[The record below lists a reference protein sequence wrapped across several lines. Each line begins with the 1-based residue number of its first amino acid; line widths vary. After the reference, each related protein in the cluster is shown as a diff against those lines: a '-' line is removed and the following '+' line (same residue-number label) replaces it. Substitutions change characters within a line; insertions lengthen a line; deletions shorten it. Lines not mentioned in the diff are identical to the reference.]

1 MNVIRNTLG
10 TLYMYMF
17 ITFFNKCRYLIKILR
32 GFFVC
37 YFSESL
43 DILTVRRLFIFLKE
57 NLIFESMQDDL
68 MERNL
73 LNEREQE
80 DCNSRNRYFRIEA
93 LLKIIMR
100 KRRCKEFVA
109 FIHEIP
115 GEKHV
120 SEKIVQFQK
129 EQIEQERER
138 QTGSMGNAKKCKD
151 L

>member
-1 MNVIRNTLG
+1 
-10 TLYMYMF
+10 MF